1 MSATRTPTSAVPGAG
16 AGQDGQGRGS
26 VRSGAHVFASAQG
39 RAAVAP
45 FGPGAQRSAMRAG
58 RTLGSAALFEAQ
70 AGDNMFLAES
80 GQPGTGISNRRE
92 RERVGGDCRHSVSEG
107 SHVGE
112 VWRPVPKNLLHICT
126 MRITINDA
134 TSIIARIRLLC
145 IRMLAMS
152 SFRAVRKPEAPSR
165 SAKKNEGS
173 KI

>member
-1 MSATRTPTSAVPGAG
+1 MQQGHLPVPCLV
-16 AGQDGQGRGS
+16 Q
-26 VRSGAHVFASAQG
+26 AQG
-39 RAAVAP
+39 RM
-45 FGPGAQRSAMRAG
+45 GRAG
-58 RTLGSAALFEAQ
+58 APYGAEPTCSLRRRAEQLSHLLVPEPSGVRCEPGGPLAPLLSLRPRLVTTCSWQRAASREPGSRI
-70 AGDNMFLAES
+70 AE
-80 GQPGTGISNRRE
+80 RE